1 MLIYVTN
8 RHLCREQ
15 FLDRIEKL
23 ACGEPHAIILREK
36 DLSPDQYAQLA
47 TEVRD
52 LCLIHGVTLIINK
65 HYDIAVKLGVTHVQL
80 TLADFRQYHD
90 RLNDLVIGVSVHSM
104 SQARE
109 AWTLGANYL
118 IAGHIFQTDCKK
130 DLPPRGLGFLEKIC
144 EAVPIPVMA
153 IGGIN
158 TDSAGDVLRAEAKGI
173 CLMSEAMTTTHPS
186 ELTEYYKQAL
196 CK

>member
-130 DLPPRGLGFLEKIC
+130 ICLPGGSDSWKKYAKQFQSC
-144 EAVPIPVMA
+144 MA

-158 TDSAGDVLRAEAKGI
+158 TDSAGDVLRAGAKGI